1 MLPGPDEGRGVND
14 APIRQWPDAPRRG
27 LPPSL
32 ERPGA
37 RPYARLVIIRA
48 DGSHDVAWLFGPGP
62 PDLRTVDT
70 LARLQLVCRRGGD
83 RLRLEEVSDAL
94 GGLLELSGLRREFER
109 QPESREELF
118 GLEEGMDAG
127 DSVP

>member
-14 APIRQWPDAPRRG
+14 APLQQWPDAPGRG

-48 DGSHDVAWLFGPGP
+48 DGSHDVAWLLGPGP

-83 RLRLEEVSDAL
+83 RLRLEEVSDVL
-94 GGLLELSGLRREFER
+94 GGLLELIGLRGEFER
-109 QPESREELF
+109 QAESGEELL